1 MLDICQSISDIDV
14 VFVIH
19 KYRDSQGKLKGNYRM
34 LLSTTLEITLI
45 IKSLYELGEMGR
57 VIAVLAN
64 TFVSGPT
71 MPDDML
77 SQCRPN
83 LWNEVAAPYLD
94 SGMSRCP
101 DQFLAPGTKVT
112 YLNSDTDLKVGSYCY
127 PEIQRFSRQ
136 IIGKLSYAA
145 EKNSSNYA
153 AQ

>member
-1 MLDICQSISDIDV
+1 MFNETLLNVLVSLIDLLMIGRELEYLFV
-14 VFVIH
+14 VIVIH

-101 DQFLAPGTKVT
+101 DQFLAPGTKMK
-112 YLNSDTDLKVGSYCY
+112 S
-127 PEIQRFSRQ
+127 I
-136 IIGKLSYAA
+136 LSSI
-145 EKNSSNYA
+145 NV
-153 AQ
+153 